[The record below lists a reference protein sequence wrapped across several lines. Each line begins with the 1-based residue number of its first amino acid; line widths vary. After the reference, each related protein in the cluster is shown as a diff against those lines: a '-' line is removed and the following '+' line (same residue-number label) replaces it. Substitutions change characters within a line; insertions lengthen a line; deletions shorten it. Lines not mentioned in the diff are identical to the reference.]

1 MILKSYE
8 IKKINKNNNPL
19 ILFYGKNE
27 GLKNEAF
34 DILIKDKNNILNYE
48 EKEIL
53 DNENNFI
60 ENIQSKSLFE
70 QTKLIVVKRVTDKIL
85 KIIDILRLKNLEDTT
100 IILNSDNLE
109 KKSKLRSLFE
119 KEKELI
125 CVAFYP
131 DNEQTLS
138 KLAYNFLRDKKISIS
153 PSNINLIVNKCSGD
167 RETLINEL
175 QKIEYFSK
183 NGKKINSENI
193 SKLIN
198 LSENHSISEL
208 IDNCLAQNKKKI
220 IGILNENNFSNEDCI
235 MITRSFLIKAKKL
248 LTLSI
253 LFESNKNIDLTISSA
268 KPPIFW
274 KEKEITKQQIYKWKP
289 KNIKKLIYELNE
301 TELQIKKN
309 INNSIN
315 LITDFILSQSSS
327 EANS

>member
-8 IKKINKNNNPL
+8 IKKINKNNNHL

-34 DILIKDKNNILNYE
+34 DILIKNEKNILNYE

-70 QTKLIVVKRVTDKIL
+70 QTKLIVIKRVTDKIL
-85 KIIDILRLKNLEDTT
+85 KIVDIVRLKNLKDTT

-119 KEKELI
+119 KGKDLI
-125 CVAFYP
+125 CIAFYP

-138 KLAYNFLRDKKISIS
+138 KLAFNFFKDKKISIS
-153 PSNINLIVNKCSGD
+153 HSNINLIVNKCSGD

-183 NGKKINSENI
+183 NGRKINTENI

-198 LSENHSISEL
+198 LNENHSISDL

-220 IGILNENNFSNEDCI
+220 ISILNENNYSNEDCI
-235 MITRSFLIKAKKL
+235 IITRSFIIKAKKL
-248 LTLSI
+248 LALSTT
-253 LFESNKNIDLTISSA
+253 FENNKNLDLTISSA

-274 KEKEITKQQIYKWKP
+274 KEKDITKQQIYKWKSE
-289 KNIKKLIYELNE
+289 NIKKLIYSLSDI
-301 TELQIKKN
+301 ELQIKKN

-315 LITDFILSQSSS
+315 LITDFILLQSSS
-327 EANS
+327 KTNN